1 VAGTNDSDFREKL
14 RSLSFSRPSHRAPKV
29 TTDVHDTH
37 TVDVTEHWHDRQ
49 DVLIKPDPVKLK
61 PRGTVHGA

>member
-1 VAGTNDSDFREKL
+1 MAGTDDNDFVEKL
-14 RSLSFSRPSHRAPKV
+14 RSLSFSRPRHRAPKV

-49 DVLIKPDPVKLK
+49 DVTVKPQTLKIKPK
-61 PRGTVHGA
+61 GTVHGA